1 VSLAPDGLPAAII
14 PQHVRR
20 ATRGEPQQQQRGGV
34 TDESDEVGRGE
45 TAGRQRRAAED
56 LAMTENRPARGPT
69 DSGLQC
75 MLSAQC

>member
-1 VSLAPDGLPAAII
+1 MSLAPDGLPAAII

-20 ATRGEPQQQQRGGV
+20 AARGEPQQQQRGGV
-34 TDESDEVGRGE
+34 TDESDDGHGE

-56 LAMTENRPARGPT
+56 LAMTENRPGRGPT